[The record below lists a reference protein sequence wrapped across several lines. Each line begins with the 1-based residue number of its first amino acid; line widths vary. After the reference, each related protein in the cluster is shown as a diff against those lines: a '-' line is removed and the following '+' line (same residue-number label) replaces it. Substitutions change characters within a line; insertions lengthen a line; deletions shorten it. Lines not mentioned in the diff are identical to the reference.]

1 MTQKTT
7 PRRTRLALTGAA
19 TALALAGG
27 TLMIG
32 AVPAYATPAIVAT
45 DATEPPSDPAAGR
58 LRDLRWSQLPE
69 ALRADL
75 VELAQADESERPA
88 LRAEIQAAVDDANRQ
103 VSHAEGVKKFVV
115 LPRDFTEDSGEL
127 TATLKV
133 KRHVVEQHYAEQIEG
148 MYV

>member
-1 MTQKTT
+1 VDEVE
-7 PRRTRLALTGAA
+7 LENWAA
-19 TALALAGG
+19 EN
-27 TLMIG
+27 
-32 AVPAYATPAIVAT
+32 
-45 DATEPPSDPAAGR
+45 DRSGR
-58 LRDLRWSQLPE
+58 PVE
-69 ALRADL
+69 DL
-75 VELAQADESERPA
+75 VTDPA